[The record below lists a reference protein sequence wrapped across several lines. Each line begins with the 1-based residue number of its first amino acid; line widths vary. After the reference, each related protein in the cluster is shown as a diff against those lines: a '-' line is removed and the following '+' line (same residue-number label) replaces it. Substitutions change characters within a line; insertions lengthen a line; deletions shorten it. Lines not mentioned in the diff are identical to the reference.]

1 MNDEELNRLVLERAR
16 RQVEERKESTRLI
29 VEQPRQ
35 PLPERAERPGLWAF
49 IALLL
54 TTTLGGLLLLPGTFT
69 DRLGWIVHGVC
80 AKEHT
85 LVLGGVVLPLC
96 QRNTGIYAG
105 FLATLITLVL
115 LGRGRAARLPPAPIL
130 ALLGLNV
137 VWMGVD
143 GFNSLL
149 LDIGAGNLYTPQPVL
164 RILSGLAMGMSVG
177 TMLLFAFNLTL
188 RANPQRSQR
197 VMGGWRD
204 VAVVALV
211 ELALFALIQLA
222 GPVIAYP
229 LAIFSTIGILLVMF
243 SVNLMVVAMI
253 SRYEGM
259 VTRVVQLARPAM
271 FALVLTGLEF
281 GLLAWGRI
289 ALERS
294 IGG

>member
-1 MNDEELNRLVLERAR
+1 MQDDELNRLVLERAQQ
-16 RQVEERKESTRLI
+16 QVEERKAATRLI

-35 PLPERAERPGLWAF
+35 LPERAERPGLWAF

-54 TTTLGGLLLLPGTFT
+54 TTTLGGLLLLPGTFAE
-69 DRLGWIVHGVC
+69 RLGWVVHGVC
-80 AKEHT
+80 AREHT

-115 LGRGRAARLPPAPIL
+115 LGRGRAAKLPPAPIL
-130 ALLGLNV
+130 GLLLLNV

-164 RILSGLAMGMSVG
+164 RILSGLAMGMTVG
-177 TMLLFAFNLTL
+177 TLLLFAFNLTL
-188 RANPQRSQR
+188 RANPQRSQP

-211 ELALFALIQLA
+211 ELALFGLIRLA

-229 LAIFSTIGILLVMF
+229 LAIFSTLGILLVMF
-243 SVNLMVVAMI
+243 SVNLMVVAMV

-271 FALVLTGLEF
+271 VALVLTGVEF
-281 GLLAWGRI
+281 GLLGWGRVV
-289 ALERS
+289 LERS
-294 IGG
+294 IGA

>member
-1 MNDEELNRLVLERAR
+1 MNDEELNRLVVERAQ
-16 RQVEERKESTRLI
+16 RQVEARKTLI
-29 VEQPRQ
+29 VEEPRQ
-35 PLPERAERPGLWAF
+35 LPARAERPGLWGL

-54 TTTLGGLLLLPGTFT
+54 TATLGALLLLPGSFT
-69 DRLGWIVHGVC
+69 ERLGWVVHGVC

-105 FLATLITLVL
+105 FLATLITLIL
-115 LGRGRAARLPPAPIL
+115 LGRGRAAKLPPLPIL
-130 ALLGLNV
+130 ILLGLNGA
-137 VWMGVD
+137 WMGVD

-149 LDIGAGNLYTPQPVL
+149 LDIGAGNLYPPQPVL
-164 RILSGLAMGMSVG
+164 RILSGLAMGMTVG
-177 TMLLFAFNLTL
+177 TMLLFAFNITL
-188 RANPQRSQR
+188 RANPLRNQAI
-197 VMGGWRD
+197 MGGWRD

-211 ELALFALIQLA
+211 ELALFALIRLA
-222 GPVIAYP
+222 GPIIAYP

-243 SVNLMVVAMI
+243 TVNLMVVAMI

-271 FALVLTGLEF
+271 FALVLTGIEF
-281 GLLAWGRI
+281 GLLAWGRV

-294 IGG
+294 IGM